1 MLFFYNQSPFLQ
13 WHFSRRIITYEL
25 GLAISQEDE
34 KIYNTYISLI
44 NPNILGP
51 GALLPREL
59 VARLTALERVES
71 GASASSAHDKF
82 QPRLSMEDRL

>member
-1 MLFFYNQSPFLQ
+1 MPFFYNQSPFLQ

-34 KIYNTYISLI
+34 KIYNNYISLI
-44 NPNILGP
+44 NPNIWGP

-59 VARLTALERVES
+59 VARLIALERGLRVVLLHLLHTTNS
-71 GASASSAHDKF
+71 NRG
-82 QPRLSMEDRL
+82 